1 MSWLLIAV
9 FLVLGFAL
17 LGKGAD
23 WLVGGATT
31 LAKRMG
37 VSSLVVGLTVVAWG
51 TSLPEVVVSTLAA
64 VQGNAAISLG
74 NVLGSNIANIGLVLG
89 ACALVLPSV
98 LEGRLGGRESF
109 WMLLALGMLWGFCGD
124 GVLDRT
130 EGVLLLGTFAAHTG
144 DVFLQASRQRKLGLA
159 GVASETAEVQANIG
173 ERAVSWY
180 RHPAVETFVGM
191 FAIAAGAWFVVEAA
205 TAGADRL
212 GVPDRIVG
220 LTVVALGT
228 SLPELAAGLGGAF
241 KGEKDISLGNVVG
254 SNVFNVLAVMGI
266 VAVVHPLDSAMELAS
281 GKEGAADTA
290 AELDAAF
297 QGTLSFDFP
306 LALAFSLF
314 LVALP
319 FLGGARFGRAKG
331 ALLLG
336 TYIAY
341 SVWLYVA

>member
-1 MSWLLIAV
+1 MSWFLIAV
-9 FLVLGFAL
+9 FLVLGFVL

-31 LAKRMG
+31 LANRMG
-37 VSSLVVGLTVVAWG
+37 VSALVVGLTVVAWG

-64 VQGNAAISLG
+64 VQGNASISLG

-89 ACALVLPSV
+89 SCALVLPSV

-109 WMLLALGMLWGFCGD
+109 WMLLALALLWGFCSD
-124 GVLDRT
+124 GVLDRA

-144 DVFLQASRQRKLGLA
+144 DVFFQASRQRKLGLDGA
-159 GVASETAEVQANIG
+159 QSEMGDVLENIG
-173 ERAVSWY
+173 KRAEHWHK
-180 RHPAVETFVGM
+180 HPGIETFVGM
-191 FAIAAGAWFVVEAA
+191 IAIAGGAWFVVQAA

-212 GVPDRIVG
+212 GVPDRIVA

-266 VAVVHPLDSAMELAS
+266 VAVVHPLDPALELAS
-281 GKEGAADTA
+281 GREGAGAA
-290 AELDAAF
+290 SAELEAAF
-297 QGTLSFDFP
+297 ESTLAFDFP

-331 ALLLG
+331 AILLG
-336 TYIAY
+336 TYVAY